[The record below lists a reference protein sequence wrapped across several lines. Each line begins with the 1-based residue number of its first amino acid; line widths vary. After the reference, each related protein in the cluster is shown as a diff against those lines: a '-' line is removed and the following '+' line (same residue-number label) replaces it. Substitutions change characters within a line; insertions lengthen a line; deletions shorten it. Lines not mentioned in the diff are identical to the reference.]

1 IRNIS
6 ADGNFAQLET
16 KQICA
21 VDFRVSKY
29 NTLKQKV
36 DDIGLEGQ
44 AKITGL
50 DIYMKN
56 IEYPFI
62 NDDFFDVYEQQ
73 ERNLTQTLVGL
84 NANLEETSWFKSSIY
99 YEMYHKY
106 SETEIKRNRAFS
118 YPPSDAMTVFN
129 PLSINHDYLTDYEIN
144 TGVAQGIY
152 NDGCI
157 TYNVIFDCHEDL
169 KVLRDKIAKKRDNG
183 QTLTEYEKQVLKY
196 QNPESLTKGNYPYTI
211 SYRLPGKNKIT
222 STINKIFIYK

>member
-29 NTLKQKV
+29 NSLKEKV
-36 DDIGLEGQ
+36 DDIGLDGVI
-44 AKITGL
+44 KLMGTDFYIK
-50 DIYMKN
+50 YF
-56 IEYPFI
+56 EYPFTNI
-62 NDDFFDVYEQQ
+62 DFFDVYEQQ
-73 ERNLTQTLVGL
+73 VYGETDKLVSL
-84 NANLEETSWFKSSIY
+84 DADLENTNWYKSSIY
-99 YEMYHKY
+99 NGMYHNYK
-106 SETEIKRNRAFS
+106 ETEVKRERPFS
-118 YPPSDAMTVFN
+118 YPPSDAMTIFN
-129 PLSINHDYLTDYEIN
+129 PLSINHDYLTDTEIN
-144 TGVAQGIY
+144 TGIAKGIY
-152 NDGCI
+152 EHGMF
-157 TYNVIFDCHEDL
+157 TYNVIYHCHEDL